1 MTDEEI
7 IQGIKRGDAE
17 ITRRYFYGYCRVA
30 YSVCDRR
37 YGLSGKTD
45 MDFYSLAH
53 DYYMRLLM
61 ADWQQLDAKRPEVP
75 LRTWMMGGFR
85 YLVLDKLKT
94 YHTVASE
101 DVNALRFDLPDD
113 HFAEEVR
120 EMLEEV
126 IDKSFVGDRTSQG
139 ILRMILIGGYKAKE
153 VAAQLGVT
161 PSAVSQRYRKL
172 MDSVIIPYFKLHYE
186 SQPMMGAAACF
197 EQSSAADISATEA
210 VYGDFYPVNDAM
222 PAASAPSS
230 ILEKLTSRF
239 RKSASKYRA
248 EGAASDSS
256 IIHAQSS
263 IINPQS
269 SSPMTPN
276 RITPEFITQLGD
288 NEIFVFGSNLAGMH
302 GGGAAYIALKKF
314 GAKLGQGVGLQGQS
328 YAIPTMQGGVETIA
342 PYVDEFIAFAR
353 EHPELHFLVTRI
365 GCGIAGFDADE
376 IAPLFRAAKDIENI
390 SLPRDF
396 WDHL

>member
-172 MDSVIIPYFKLHYE
+172 MDSVIIPYFKHHYE
-186 SQPMMGAAACF
+186 SQPM
-197 EQSSAADISATEA
+197 
-210 VYGDFYPVNDAM
+210 V
-222 PAASAPSS
+222 
-230 ILEKLTSRF
+230 SRF
-239 RKSASKYRA
+239 RKSASKSRA

-263 IINPQS
+263 IIHPQS

-376 IAPLFRAAKDIENI
+376 IAPLFRAAKDMENI

>member
-1 MTDEEI
+1 
-7 IQGIKRGDAE
+7 
-17 ITRRYFYGYCRVA
+17 
-30 YSVCDRR
+30 
-37 YGLSGKTD
+37 
-45 MDFYSLAH
+45 
-53 DYYMRLLM
+53 
-61 ADWQQLDAKRPEVP
+61 
-75 LRTWMMGGFR
+75 
-85 YLVLDKLKT
+85 VLDKLKT

-172 MDSVIIPYFKLHYE
+172 MDSVIIPYFKHHYE
-186 SQPMMGAAACF
+186 SQPMAGAAACF

-239 RKSASKYRA
+239 RKSASKSRA

-256 IIHAQSS
+256 IIHPQSS

-376 IAPLFRAAKDIENI
+376 IAPLFRAAKDMENI

>member
-7 IQGIKRGDAE
+7 IQGIKLGDAD
-17 ITRRYFYGYCRVA
+17 ITRRYFYGYCRMA

-61 ADWQQLDAKRPEVP
+61 GDWKQLEAKRADVP

-85 YLVLDKLKT
+85 YLVLDKLKS
-94 YHTVASE
+94 YHPA
-101 DVNALRFDLPDD
+101 DQNINDIQFDLPDN
-113 HFAEEVR
+113 HFSEEVR

-126 IDKSFVGDRTSQG
+126 IDKSFIGDRTSQG

-153 VAAQLGVT
+153 VAEQLGVT

-172 MDSVIIPYFKLHYE
+172 MDTVIIPYFKHHYVSE
-186 SQPMMGAAACF
+186 PMTGAAACY
-197 EQSSAADISATEA
+197 EESAVDLSTTEA
-210 VYGDFYPVNDAM
+210 VYGDFYP
-222 PAASAPSS
+222 
-230 ILEKLTSRF
+230 SRTLN
-239 RKSASKYRA
+239 SKTT
-248 EGAASDSS
+248 
-256 IIHAQSS
+256 
-263 IINPQS
+263 
-269 SSPMTPN
+269 MTPQ
-276 RITPEFITQLGD
+276 RITPEYITTLGE

-342 PYVDEFIAFAR
+342 PYVNEFIAFAR

-365 GCGIAGFDADE
+365 GCGIAGFDASD
-376 IAPLFRAAKDIENI
+376 IAPLFRAATDIPNI

-396 WDHL
+396 WLELA

>member
-172 MDSVIIPYFKLHYE
+172 MDSVIIPYFKHHYE
-186 SQPMMGAAACF
+186 SQPMVGAAACF
-197 EQSSAADISATEA
+197 EKSSAADISATEA

-222 PAASAPSS
+222 PAVSAPSS

-239 RKSASKYRA
+239 RKSASKSRA

-263 IINPQS
+263 IIHPQS

-376 IAPLFRAAKDIENI
+376 IAPLFRAAKDMENI

>member
-7 IQGIKRGDAE
+7 IQGIKHGDTD

-61 ADWQQLDAKRPEVP
+61 SDWKQLDAKRPEVP
-75 LRTWMMGGFR
+75 LRTWMMNGFR
-85 YLVLDKLKT
+85 FLVLDKLKT
-94 YHTVASE
+94 YHPAGE
-101 DVNALRFDLPDD
+101 DVSALRFDLPDD

-126 IDKSFVGDRTSQG
+126 IDRNFIGDRTSQG
-139 ILRMILIGGYKAKE
+139 ILRMILLGGYKTKE

-172 MDSVIIPYFKLHYE
+172 MDTIIIPYFKHHYE
-186 SQPMMGAAACF
+186 SQPMAGAAYYEESTA
-197 EQSSAADISATEA
+197 EISAPEA
-210 VYGDFYPVNDAM
+210 GYGDFCPVEAQR
-222 PAASAPSS
+222 S
-230 ILEKLTSRF
+230 
-239 RKSASKYRA
+239 
-248 EGAASDSS
+248 ASDSS
-256 IIHAQSS
+256 IISPKSS
-263 IINPQS
+263 IPK
-269 SSPMTPN
+269 SPSIFGKLSYRFRKSDNLSLRNSVIPMKT
-276 RITPEFITQLGD
+276 RITPEHISTLGN

-302 GGGAAYIALKKF
+302 GGGAALVALKQF

-328 YAIPTMQGGVETIA
+328 YAIPTMQGGPETIA

-353 EHPELHFLVTRI
+353 EHPDLRFLVTRI
-365 GCGIAGFDADE
+365 GCGIAGFEPED
-376 IAPLFRAAKDIENI
+376 IAPLFLAAKDVENI

-396 WDHL
+396 WDLI

>member
-7 IQGIKRGDAE
+7 IEGIKHGDAD
-17 ITRRYFYGYCRVA
+17 ITRRYFYGYCRMA

-61 ADWQQLDAKRPEVP
+61 SDWKQLEAKRSDVP
-75 LRTWMMGGFR
+75 LQAWMMSGFR

-94 YHTVASE
+94 YHTADQ
-101 DVNALRFDLPDD
+101 DVNTLRFDLPDN
-113 HFAEEVR
+113 HFAAEVR

-126 IDKSFVGDRTSQG
+126 IDKSFIGDRTSQG

-172 MDSVIIPYFKLHYE
+172 MDTVIIPYFKHYYVSE
-186 SQPMMGAAACF
+186 PMAGVAACY
-197 EQSSAADISATEA
+197 EDTSADLSATEA
-210 VYGDFYPVNDAM
+210 VYGDFYPVEKSCHETPLNRTIT
-222 PAASAPSS
+222 PTQ
-230 ILEKLTSRF
+230 KLTNS
-239 RKSASKYRA
+239 
-248 EGAASDSS
+248 EP
-256 IIHAQSS
+256 HH
-263 IINPQS
+263 
-269 SSPMTPN
+269 MTQE
-276 RITPEFITQLGD
+276 RITPEMITTLGD

-314 GAKLGQGVGLQGQS
+314 GAQLGQGVGLQGQS

-365 GCGIAGFDADE
+365 GCGIAGFDASD
-376 IAPLFRAAKDIENI
+376 IAPLFRAATDIANI

-396 WDHL
+396 WLELA

>member
-94 YHTVASE
+94 YHTVANE

-126 IDKSFVGDRTSQG
+126 IDKSFVGDRMSQG

-172 MDSVIIPYFKLHYE
+172 MDSVIIPYFKHHYE
-186 SQPMMGAAACF
+186 SQPMVGGAACF

-222 PAASAPSS
+222 PAALGPSS

-239 RKSASKYRA
+239 RKSASKSCA
-248 EGAASDSS
+248 EGATSESS
-256 IIHAQSS
+256 IIH
-263 IINPQS
+263 PQS

-376 IAPLFRAAKDIENI
+376 IAPLFRAAKDMENI

-396 WDHL
+396 WNHL

>member
-7 IQGIKRGDAE
+7 IQGIKRGDAD

-61 ADWQQLDAKRPEVP
+61 GDWKQLETKRSDVP

-85 YLVLDKLKT
+85 YLVLDKLKA
-94 YHTVASE
+94 YHPADQNINSI
-101 DVNALRFDLPDD
+101 RFDLPDN

-126 IDKSFVGDRTSQG
+126 IDKSFIGDRTSQG

-153 VAAQLGVT
+153 VAEQLGVT

-172 MDSVIIPYFKLHYE
+172 MDTVIIPYFKHHYE
-186 SQPMMGAAACF
+186 SQPMTGAAACF
-197 EQSSAADISATEA
+197 EESAVDLSTTEA
-210 VYGDFYPVNDAM
+210 VYGDFYPMEKSCGV
-222 PAASAPSS
+222 APSQP
-230 ILEKLTSRF
+230 
-239 RKSASKYRA
+239 
-248 EGAASDSS
+248 SS
-256 IIHAQSS
+256 LHRQFSTL
-263 IINPQS
+263 NPQ
-269 SSPMTPN
+269 PMTPQ
-276 RITPEFITQLGD
+276 RITPDMITTLSD

-353 EHPELHFLVTRI
+353 EHPDLHFLVTRI
-365 GCGIAGFDADE
+365 GCGIAGFDATD
-376 IAPLFRAAKDIENI
+376 IAPLFRAATDIPNI

-396 WDHL
+396 WLELT